1 MIDINWLRSFRIY
14 NFAVFDFVVSY
25 LGIYFLSPLLSK
37 IFRLVRLDIPR
48 VSWLYFTLPLGIIF
62 HISFRTFTPLT
73 KELLDPQQGI
83 VIKVLI
89 FLLLILALRGIKI
102 IKK

>member
-14 NFAVFDFVVSY
+14 NFAVFDFVVSFV
-25 LGIYFLSPLLSK
+25 GIYFLAPLLSK
-37 IFRLVRLDIPR
+37 LFRVFKLDIPR
-48 VSWLYFTLPLGIIF
+48 ASWLYFTLPLGIIF
-62 HISFRTFTPLT
+62 HIAFKTFTPLT
-73 KELLDPQQGI
+73 KYLLDPQQGI
-83 VIKVLI
+83 VIKVVI